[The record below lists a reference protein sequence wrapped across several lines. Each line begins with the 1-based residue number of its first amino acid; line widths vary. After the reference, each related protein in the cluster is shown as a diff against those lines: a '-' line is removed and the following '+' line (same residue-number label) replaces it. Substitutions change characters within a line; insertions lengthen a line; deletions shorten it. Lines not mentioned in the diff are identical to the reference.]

1 VKHVACSFVS
11 LRCPDVTQGGV
22 EIDASTMKKLV
33 TPFSADKKQQQAMS
47 LQAFAGHDSES
58 DDESQAKP

>member
-1 VKHVACSFVS
+1 
-11 LRCPDVTQGGV
+11 
-22 EIDASTMKKLV
+22 MKKLV

-58 DDESQAKP
+58 DDESQTQP